1 MKSNKIKNKQRY
13 RHIRK
18 IKMINGIAG
27 KAIKLDGKEESN
39 LNSKIIK

>member
-1 MKSNKIKNKQRY
+1 MIQ
-13 RHIRK
+13 IRK

-27 KAIKLDGKEESN
+27 KAIKLDGKEEESN